1 MKGKSKTGK
10 KEQRKKGVIE
20 EDRRQKIKDRLT
32 LVRKEAKAAKQN
44 KTRKSVE
51 SGSVLDRFIRKD
63 T

>member
-32 LVRKEAKAAKQN
+32 LVRKEQKAAKQN